1 MCIRD
6 SNYAVADTDEQSSI
20 RIAMLHLELEYAD
33 LEHNAALIES
43 GIKLAAEH
51 GADWVMTPELSYTG
65 YRFDLKIGTDWIP
78 FGPDAYVKRVQSL
91 AKKHRMTVFLSHLER
106 LKKIETETTEDIK
119 ESDIFNTLFVINH
132 AGEIIARHKKINT
145 IPISE
150 SWSTAGT
157 QATTISVGK
166 HKVGLLI
173 CADAWPTTHVQHLK
187 EQGAD
192 IILSSANWAP
202 GKYGPG
208 DTWEKRS
215 KETGLPVFVNNRT
228 GLEREFDLRE
238 SVSVVSHQ
246 GERLLSH
253 QSPTS
258 ELILIDWD
266 TQNNALLGYHTQRIH
281 E

>member
-1 MCIRD
+1 MGKLMHFFKYGLAVLLLSLTC
-6 SNYAVADTDEQSSI
+6 SFNYALADTDEPSSI

-43 GIKLAAEH
+43 GIELAAEH

-91 AKKHRMTVFLSHLER
+91 AKKHKITVFLSHLER
-106 LKKIETETTEDIK
+106 LERVKRLESETTEK
-119 ESDIFNTLFVINH
+119 KNESDIFNTLFVINQ

-157 QATTISVGK
+157 QTTTVTVGQ

-173 CADAWPTTHVQHLK
+173 CADAWPTTHAQNLK

-202 GKYGPG
+202 GEYGPA
-208 DTWEKRS
+208 DKWE
-215 KETGLPVFVNNRT
+215 
-228 GLEREFDLRE
+228 
-238 SVSVVSHQ
+238 
-246 GERLLSH
+246 
-253 QSPTS
+253 
-258 ELILIDWD
+258 
-266 TQNNALLGYHTQRIH
+266 NALKKQACLFL
-281 E
+281 